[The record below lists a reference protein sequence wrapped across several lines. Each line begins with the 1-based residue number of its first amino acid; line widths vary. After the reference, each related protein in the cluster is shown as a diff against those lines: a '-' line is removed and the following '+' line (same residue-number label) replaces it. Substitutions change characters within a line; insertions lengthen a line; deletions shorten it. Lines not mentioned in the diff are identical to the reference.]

1 MDSSNRELR
10 SPAAAVSPT
19 IAYLALVLAWLVPGA
34 GHLFLGRRARAL
46 AFFVIVL
53 ASLALGYALQGE
65 LYRGIGQPLA
75 TLATLACAGMG
86 LPYFILLGMG
96 YTGNIDAAGYE
107 YGKAFILTAG
117 LMNILLI
124 LDVWDIARGDKE

>member
-1 MDSSNRELR
+1 VDLSNREPR
-10 SPAAAVSPT
+10 PPAALASPT
-19 IAYLALVLAWLVPGA
+19 AAYLAVVLAWLIPGA
-34 GHLFLGRRARAL
+34 GHVFLGRRGRGL
-46 AFFVIVL
+46 VFFVIVL
-53 ASLALGYALQGE
+53 ASLALGCALQGE

-86 LPYFILLGMG
+86 LPYFVLLGLG
-96 YTGNIDAAGYE
+96 YTGNVDAAGYE

-124 LDVWDIARGDKE
+124 LDAWDIARGDKE